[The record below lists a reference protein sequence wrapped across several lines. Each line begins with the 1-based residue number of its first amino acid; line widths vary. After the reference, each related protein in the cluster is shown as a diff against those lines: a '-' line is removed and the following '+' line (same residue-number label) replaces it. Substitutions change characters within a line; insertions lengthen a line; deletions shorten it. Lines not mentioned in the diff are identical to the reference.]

1 MENVLVAAFLCLL
14 VNTPM
19 RAVEI
24 KPVIYLLSGQGSDH
38 RIFNNL
44 NLDRSHEVFHIKYH
58 VPEEGISLKEY
69 AHELSEQIDI
79 SKPFILIG
87 MSLGGML
94 ATEITDFLDPEKVI
108 IISSAKCRKEL
119 PGRYKFQSKFP
130 IYKILS
136 SEMAKKGAQLMQPIV
151 EPDRNKEKETFKAM
165 LKDKDPDFL
174 RITIDMILNWKR
186 EDYSDKIIHIH
197 GDNDKTIPH
206 RNVKYDYLI
215 ENGSHMMT
223 LTRGEEISSLV
234 NKLL

>member
-1 MENVLVAAFLCLL
+1 
-14 VNTPM
+14 
-19 RAVEI
+19 
-24 KPVIYLLSGQGSDH
+24 
-38 RIFNNL
+38 
-44 NLDRSHEVFHIKYH
+44 
-58 VPEEGISLKEY
+58 
-69 AHELSEQIDI
+69 
-79 SKPFILIG
+79 
-87 MSLGGML
+87 
-94 ATEITDFLDPEKVI
+94 
-108 IISSAKCRKEL
+108 
-119 PGRYKFQSKFP
+119 
-130 IYKILS
+130 
-136 SEMAKKGAQLMQPIV
+136 MAKKGAQLMQPIV

-234 NKLL
+234 IKLL

>member
-119 PGRYKFQSKFP
+119 PGRYKFQS
-130 IYKILS
+130 
-136 SEMAKKGAQLMQPIV
+136 
-151 EPDRNKEKETFKAM
+151 
-165 LKDKDPDFL
+165 
-174 RITIDMILNWKR
+174 
-186 EDYSDKIIHIH
+186 
-197 GDNDKTIPH
+197 
-206 RNVKYDYLI
+206 
-215 ENGSHMMT
+215 
-223 LTRGEEISSLV
+223 
-234 NKLL
+234 